1 MSSVT
6 SHQACIEIHPPA
18 LYKAEHSSG
27 KYSRFSQEITGER
40 PYCGEEGFKIQNQN
54 NYTSFIDVCIVDP
67 SADRVVSRT
76 PTETKTYRFNEGRHA
91 SASLPHAFY
100 SNPYTGPIK
109 KAQKSPIAVLTSFFQ
124 YIIIKVS
131 SYNRDFLLDRRYTFP
146 ADPAHH

>member
-1 MSSVT
+1 MLVKNICLAS
-6 SHQACIEIHPPA
+6 
-18 LYKAEHSSG
+18 
-27 KYSRFSQEITGER
+27 
-40 PYCGEEGFKIQNQN
+40 
-54 NYTSFIDVCIVDP
+54 
-67 SADRVVSRT
+67 RVVSRT

>member
-27 KYSRFSQEITGER
+27 KYSRFTQEITGER

-67 SADRVVSRT
+67 SAD
-76 PTETKTYRFNEGRHA
+76 KTFFLKHSLLNRSLLNH
-91 SASLPHAFY
+91 SLLNQNLSLPNQFLKFFV
-100 SNPYTGPIK
+100 T
-109 KAQKSPIAVLTSFFQ
+109 VLASDIRM
-124 YIIIKVS
+124 Y
-131 SYNRDFLLDRRYTFP
+131 
-146 ADPAHH
+146 